1 MGYKSFRDVYHKLAI
16 VLDGGYCR
24 NIFGEMQDDL
34 SLDETQI
41 NSALVYGYV
50 DSMCGFS
57 YKVLGL
63 TYYEDGDYT
72 MISSN
77 RESGLI
83 VRGECFEDFDLVPI
97 ENKALTK
104 IYAEEIEIT
113 NTSYSDENE
122 ELLRSLTCLDSFRH
136 YDYPDDILALL
147 FSPGKNAENIW
158 VRCTQYLGEKEGTHY
173 FFAELLNEPF
183 DKSYGLH
190 NGDRVRLIVGYHE
203 GEERAICFPEEN

>member
-77 RESGLI
+77 RESGLT
-83 VRGECFEDFDLVPI
+83 VRGECFEDFELVPI

-113 NTSYSDENE
+113 NTSYSDEND

-147 FSPGKNAENIW
+147 FSAGKDAENIW
-158 VRCTQYLGEKEGTHY
+158 VR
-173 FFAELLNEPF
+173 
-183 DKSYGLH
+183 
-190 NGDRVRLIVGYHE
+190 
-203 GEERAICFPEEN
+203 